1 MVKAKSYLMTLAED
15 SLALETRP
23 GVDLSGIDLNASPQN
38 QMLVLRTKPTPSKTL
53 TEKQQWQRSLY
64 CDTDAFYRSMNM
76 AQMNAWKQFYQ
87 DMLEQGKIPQARGK
101 PRKDARSYI
110 KTTTMNQR
118 QYFFYKAL
126 QFNLEPFLS
135 QYFKARWHVADLKI
149 TEQTIDLEAR
159 IVSTETLEPVD
170 YLDEQGR
177 LLRIRW

>member
-64 CDTDAFYRSMNM
+64 CDADAFYRSMNM
-76 AQMNAWKQFYQ
+76 AQMSLWKQFYQ

-101 PRKDARSYI
+101 PRKDARSYL

-118 QYFFYKAL
+118 QYFFYRAL
-126 QFNLEPFLS
+126 KFNLEPFLS
-135 QYFKARWHVADLKI
+135 QYFKAKWHVASAI
-149 TEQTIDLEAR
+149 VTEQTIDVEAR
-159 IVSTETLEPVD
+159 IVSTAELEPTN

-177 LLRIRW
+177 LIRIRW

>member
-1 MVKAKSYLMTLAED
+1 MTLAED

-38 QMLVLRTKPTPSKTL
+38 QMLVLRTKPAPSKTL

-64 CDTDAFYRSMNM
+64 CDADAFYRSMNLS
-76 AQMNAWKQFYQ
+76 QMSLWSKFYQ
-87 DMLEQGKIPQARGK
+87 EMQKEGKIPQARGK
-101 PRKDARSYI
+101 PRKDARKYI

-126 QFNLEPFLS
+126 RFNLEPFLS
-135 QYFKARWHVADLKI
+135 KYFKARWHVASMMV
-149 TEQTIDLEAR
+149 TEQTIDLTAR
-159 IVSTETLEPVD
+159 IVSTATLEPID

-177 LLRIRW
+177 LIRIRW